1 MQLLREAMTLC
12 FPEELV
18 NVLLAVFHQSNLH
31 NTFVA
36 EKCRGSDIAEV
47 DVVGIYDSANRRRF
61 FQGSH
66 EDWK

>member
-1 MQLLREAMTLC
+1 MTLS

-18 NVLLAVFHQSNLH
+18 NVLLAVFHQSALYRH
-31 NTFVA
+31 
-36 EKCRGSDIAEV
+36 RGSDIAEV